1 MKEIIKTK
9 NEPYNKNN
17 LWLNDGLHE
26 YKDGKWISIGGGSK
40 YYYYSEKSAG
50 VMPSDLCP
58 AMMYITE
65 VCHNAGPGTSD
76 GYRLKK
82 HTTLDEYLDM
92 YTNGYDIL
100 FYFCTNTPLMTIP
113 EGFILGPAPIQ
124 INSSIN
130 DWNDEKWKISDKFN
144 NYINAFGMNEV
155 IIEYTDNVDLTG
167 NSIKAE

>member
-26 YKDGKWISIGGGSK
+26 YKDGKWTSIGGGK
-40 YYYYSEKSAG
+40 YYYYAEDTRNLS
-50 VMPSDLCP
+50 PNNLCP

-65 VCHNAGPGTSD
+65 VCHNAGPGSD
-76 GYRLKK
+76 GSRLKK

-92 YTNGYDIL
+92 YTNGYDLL
-100 FYFCTNTPLMTIP
+100 FYFCTNTPLMNIP
-113 EGFILGPAPIQ
+113 DGFIMGPAPIQ

-130 DWNDEKWKISDKFN
+130 NWNDEKQKLSDKFA
-144 NYINAFGMNEV
+144 NYMNTYDMNDV

-167 NSIKAE
+167 SSIVDA